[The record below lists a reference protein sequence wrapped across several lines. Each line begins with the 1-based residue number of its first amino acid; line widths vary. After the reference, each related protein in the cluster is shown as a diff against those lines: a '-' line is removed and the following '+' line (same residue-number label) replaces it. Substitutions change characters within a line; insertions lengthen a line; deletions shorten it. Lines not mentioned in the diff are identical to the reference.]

1 MAAVLV
7 LILVFVVIQIPILGA
22 GVSIG
27 LLLHWWIPSMSIG
40 TGILAGTISAATAM
54 HVLLRVLMPLGL
66 LPSWDSIRP
75 IDEEEEDAEDDDES
89 DWSEPMV
96 SRRPS
101 KPSTSRRSRR
111 KRRQ

>member
-22 GVSIG
+22 AVGIG

-75 IDEEEEDAEDDDES
+75 IDEEEEDAEDDES